1 MYGKMKGDEKLSIQ
15 DGHERL
21 GHSGQGYS
29 MRDKLN
35 FKLGDGGLLGMHF
48 GEAKQKNGLVK
59 SSREKSGSG

>member
-29 MRDKLN
+29 MRDK
-35 FKLGDGGLLGMHF
+35 FKLGEMEVCWACTF
-48 GEAKQKNGLVK
+48 GEAKQKNGFV
-59 SSREKSGSG
+59 